1 MNLAVQTTRLGT
13 FLTAAAVSIAL
24 SGAAAAE
31 TAIKFS
37 LDWKFEGPAAPFLLA
52 EAKGYYEAEGLDV
65 TIDTGAG
72 SRESIPRVAS
82 GTYQL
87 GFGDINS
94 LVKFR
99 AENPDTDVKAIMMA
113 YDIPPFAIIGRE
125 SLGVSTWQ
133 DLQGKTLGAPPP
145 DAAFA
150 QWPIFTEVNKI
161 DTSSIQIESVGF
173 PVREPMLARGEV
185 QAIFGYSFSS
195 FINLKAAGVEE
206 DDISVILMAENGLS
220 LYGNVVMVNPDFAAE
235 NPDAVKGF
243 IKATI
248 KGYLETKA
256 DPEAA
261 VEYVLAR
268 NDVARKAVEIER
280 LNMAMADNIFT
291 DYVMENGF
299 GDVDVDR
306 LAASI
311 EQIGINYDF
320 PNPVTASD
328 VFTSDYLPPAEERMV
343 K

>member
-1 MNLAVQTTRLGT
+1 MR
-13 FLTAAAVSIAL
+13 LTAFFAAAAFSAAL
-24 SGAAAAE
+24 SGTAMAQ

-37 LDWKFEGPAAPFLLA
+37 LDWKFEGPAAPFLMA
-52 EAKGYYEAEGLDV
+52 KEKGYYEAEGLDV

-99 AENPDTDVKAIMMA
+99 AENPQADIKAVMMA
-113 YDIPPFAIIGRE
+113 YDIPPFAIIGRK
-125 SLGVSTWQ
+125 SLGVANWQ
-133 DLQGKTLGAPPP
+133 DLKGKTLGAPPP

-150 QWPIFTEVNKI
+150 QWPIFTEVNAI
-161 DTSSIQIESVGF
+161 DTSTITIESVGF

-195 FINLKAAGVEE
+195 FINLKAAGVDA

-220 LYGNVVMVNPDFAAE
+220 LYGNVVMVNPEFAAA

-243 IKATI
+243 VKATI
-248 KGYLETKA
+248 KGYMDALA
-256 DPEAA
+256 DPAAA
-261 VEYVLAR
+261 VAYVLDY
-268 NDVARKAVEIER
+268 NDVAREAVEIER
-280 LNMAMADNIFT
+280 LEMALADNIFT
-291 DYVMENGF
+291 TYVQENGF
-299 GDVDVDR
+299 GDVDEAR

-311 EQIGINYDF
+311 EQISINYEF
-320 PNPVTASD
+320 PNPVTAAD
-328 VFTSDYLPPAEERMV
+328 VFTSAYLPPVEERMV